1 MGCRLQVSCAGKPIP
16 EGIKGKETA
25 WRIHGR
31 PERGDNMTAR
41 LALED
46 GTIFE
51 GLSFGA
57 EGSVIGEIVFNT
69 GMTGYQE
76 VLTDASYAGQ
86 IVTMTYPL
94 IGNYGINEDDL
105 ESAGPQ
111 VLGFIVRE
119 CSKTPSNWRNGGTL
133 GDWLKK
139 HGIIGIEGI
148 DTRALTRILREKG
161 TMNGVLTT
169 EEDFHFEDW
178 EARIHAYRIEK
189 PVEAV
194 TVREQAF
201 FPAHALDAQLQPH
214 MDESHITEHRTL
226 KVALM
231 DYGVKTN
238 IVRNL
243 NRRGCDV
250 LVMPATSSADDVM
263 AAGVDGIML
272 SNGPGDPKD
281 CTFQIQ
287 QLQALLGKKPMF
299 GICLGHQLTALAMGG
314 DTGKLK
320 YGHRGC
326 NHPVK
331 DIRSDRTYITSQ
343 NHGYAVLSESLDPEK
358 AEVSHINMNDGT
370 VEGVKYLDTPTF
382 TVQFHPEASPGPM
395 DTGYLFD
402 AFIDLMRTEA
412 KG

>member
-1 MGCRLQVSCAGKPIP
+1 MKAS
-16 EGIKGKETA
+16 
-25 WRIHGR
+25 
-31 PERGDNMTAR
+31 

-46 GTIFE
+46 GTIFH
-51 GLSFGA
+51 GTSIGA
-57 EGSVIGEIVFNT
+57 TGGVIGEIVFNT

-94 IGNYGINEDDL
+94 IGNYGINDQDL
-105 ESAGPQ
+105 ESDTPR
-111 VLGFIVRE
+111 VKGFIVRE
-119 CSKTPSNWRNGGTL
+119 CSTQPSNWRNQGSL
-133 GDWLKK
+133 GEWLQK

-161 TMNGVLTT
+161 TMNGMLSTDP
-169 EEDFHFEDW
+169 DFHLENW
-178 EARIHAYRIEK
+178 LERIHAYRIIN

-194 TVREQAF
+194 TVKETGH

-214 MDESHITEHRTL
+214 MDESRITEHKTL
-226 KVALM
+226 KVALL

-250 LVMPATSSADDVM
+250 AVVPATASAEEVL
-263 AAGVDGIML
+263 ALGIDGIVL

-281 CTFQIQ
+281 CVFQIA
-287 QLQALLGKKPMF
+287 QLQLLMGKKPIF
-299 GICLGHQLTALAMGG
+299 GICLGHQLVALANGG

-320 YGHRGC
+320 YGHRGG

-331 DIRSDRTYITSQ
+331 DVKRDRTYITSQ
-343 NHGYAVLSESLDPEK
+343 NHGYAVLADSLDPETS
-358 AEVSHINMNDGT
+358 EVSHVNMNDQT
-370 VEGVKYLDTPTF
+370 VEGVRYLDTPTF

-402 AFIDLMRTEA
+402 SFIELMKQYNR
-412 KG
+412 GL